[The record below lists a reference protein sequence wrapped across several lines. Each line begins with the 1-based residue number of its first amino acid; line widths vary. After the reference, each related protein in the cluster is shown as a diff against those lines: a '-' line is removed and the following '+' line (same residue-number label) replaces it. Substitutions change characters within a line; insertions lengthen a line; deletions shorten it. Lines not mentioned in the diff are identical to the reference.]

1 MFSEHVQEVS
11 VARIRTETRHA
22 TRRAV
27 LEAASRLFGERGFAS
42 TTVRD
47 MAQEAGVSVGTVMAA
62 GDKEALLVEL
72 FDDLI
77 DQRQQHIDT
86 PALDPNKPCGESAVA
101 IVEPFVALFEE
112 RRDLARTYAS
122 ILVSGRHTSVVFTDL
137 ARRLITVFEQ
147 LITAHGCTNPADT
160 RGRAEALHSAYIGN
174 LFIWA
179 STTEQSG
186 ADLLTQLRK
195 VFTAICPPTGCNS

>member
-1 MFSEHVQEVS
+1 MPRS
-11 VARIRTETRHA
+11 RNETRQA

-27 LEAASRLFGERGFAS
+27 LKATSRLFGERGFAS
-42 TTVRD
+42 TTIREI
-47 MAQEAGVSVGTVMAA
+47 AQEAGVSVGTVMAA

-77 DQRQQHIDT
+77 DQRQQHIDS
-86 PALDPNKPCGESAVA
+86 LDLDTSEPCGDSAIS

-112 RRDLARTYAS
+112 RRELARTYAS
-122 ILVSGRHTSVVFTDL
+122 VLVRGRHTSVVFTDL
-137 ARRLITVFEQ
+137 ARRLIDVFEQ
-147 LITAHGCTNPADT
+147 LITAHGCTSRADT
-160 RGRAEALHSAYIGN
+160 HRRAEALHSAYIGN

-195 VFTAICPPTGCNS
+195 VFTAICPPTGSNS

>member
-1 MFSEHVQEVS
+1 MPRS
-11 VARIRTETRHA
+11 RNETRQA

-47 MAQEAGVSVGTVMAA
+47 IAQEAGVSVGTVMAA
-62 GDKEALLVEL
+62 GDKEALLIEL
-72 FDDLI
+72 FDGLI

-86 PALDPNKPCGESAVA
+86 LTSDANEPCGDSAVA
-101 IVEPFVALFEE
+101 IVEPFVTLFEE

-137 ARRLITVFEQ
+137 SHRLVTVFEQ
-147 LITAHGCTNPADT
+147 LVTTYGCPDPADAH
-160 RGRAEALHSAYIGN
+160 RQAEALYSAYIGN

-186 ADLLTQLRK
+186 AGLLTQLRK
-195 VFTAICPPTGCNS
+195 VFTAICPPTGGNS

>member
-1 MFSEHVQEVS
+1 MTPT
-11 VARIRTETRHA
+11 RTETRRA
-22 TRRAV
+22 TRRTV
-27 LEAASRLFGERGFAS
+27 LEAASRLFDERGFAS
-42 TTVRD
+42 TTVREI
-47 MAQEAGVSVGTVMAA
+47 AQEAGVSVGTVMAA

-77 DQRQQHIDT
+77 DQRQQHIDSL
-86 PALDPNKPCGESAVA
+86 ALDPSEPCGDSAIS
-101 IVEPFVALFEE
+101 IVEPFVTLFEE

-137 ARRLITVFEQ
+137 AHRLIDVLEQ
-147 LITAHGCTNPADT
+147 LITTCGCANPADAH
-160 RGRAEALHSAYIGN
+160 RRAEALHSAYIGN

-186 ADLLTQLRK
+186 VDFLTQLSK
-195 VFTAICPPTGCNS
+195 VFTAICPPTGGNS